1 MNLQIPQLH
10 SLKTRVTLFTLA
22 IFLGSIWVMT
32 FYTSRMLREDMERL
46 LGEQQVSTASFIAT
60 QVDDE
65 MRDRLAA
72 LEQYATKRMDPSM
85 LGVWAAETRVVTNNA
100 M

>member
-1 MNLQIPQLH
+1 MTPLRLVRH
-10 SLKTRVTLFTLA
+10 SLKTRITLSALTVFV
-22 IFLGSIWVMT
+22 ISIWMLSL
-32 FYTSRMLREDMERL
+32 YTSRMLREDMERL
-46 LGEQQVSTASFIAT
+46 LGEQQFSTASFIAS

-85 LGVWAAETRVVTNNA
+85 LGVWAPEVFRQTRL
-100 M
+100 